1 MRLTADGKLKNCLFS
16 PSETDLLGPLRN
28 REDVT
33 PLIHASIRSKAKELG
48 GQFSGTFDMLDA
60 ASIHNRPMITIG
72 G

>member
-16 PSETDLLGPLRN
+16 TGETDLLTALRN
-28 REDVT
+28 DEDVT
-33 PLIHASIRSKAKELG
+33 ALIHTSIRSKAKQLG

-60 ASIHNRPMITIG
+60 ASIQNRPMITIG